1 MAYGTTLDSLNNAI
15 LQEKAQRAD
24 EANGF
29 RNYLLGLAGERNRG
43 RQVDV
48 NAMDAGTRREGLGVQ
63 ERLGNRQWDT
73 EGRRV
78 DVLGRDVDMRE
89 KVGMGQI
96 GVQRDDI
103 AARERIASQ
112 DADVRRRGLEIDE
125 MYKRALAGDLAAAR
139 RLQELGITTSAGL
152 EGRRIDLSRDE
163 MGKRYG
169 VLGDRLS
176 LDREIAGNQFTLGKG
191 QLGVAMTDAETR
203 ASDSAN
209 RFTLGQG
216 QLRVSESD
224 ARTRAAQVALEYDY
238 RIKALQE
245 QGRFREAE
253 NEIKLKQLAVSREL
267 GMAGI
272 ENDRTRANATKTLAE
287 AQAYGIMNPS
297 PSDALRVNVADRNSA
312 EQAAFDQAGPVAAML
327 NNKINASDGWF
338 DFQNP
343 EVVNDMLLNPQIA
356 PSLKYLVEDPKTHMW
371 SVNPAARPIM
381 TDLMRRPT
389 QPTPTPSRPAPQPA
403 TQQPPPSQVPL
414 VDARP
419 GYRAPATWGEAVYG
433 PRYGSAPSPF
443 PTVDPYMLYGGDVPA
458 GQYSEPEP
466 LPDLVLPPM
475 PPPRSG
481 ERWIRDDP
489 SGSSSFVNPGSSAA
503 GYIAQKL
510 GSYMAPAT
518 QAKPTQNPQAPGRQI
533 RRIVI
538 RPDGTAAWE

>member
-89 KVGMGQI
+89 RVGMGQI
-96 GVQRDDI
+96 GVQKEDI
-103 AARERIASQ
+103 AARERIAAQ

-152 EGRRIDLSRDE
+152 EGRRIDLARDE

-203 ASDSAN
+203 ALDANN

-253 NEIKLKQLAVSREL
+253 NEIKLKQLDVSREL

-272 ENDRTRANATKTLAE
+272 ENDRTRAGATKTLAE
-287 AQAYGIMNPS
+287 AQAYALRRDPPM
-297 PSDALRVNVADRNSA
+297 SDALQIGIADRNREAQSA
-312 EQAAFDQAGPVAAML
+312 YDKAPVVAAML
-327 NNKINASDGWF
+327 NNKINSTGWF
-338 DFQNP
+338 NWSENP
-343 EVVNDMLLNPQIA
+343 EDVNDMLLNPAIA
-356 PSLKYLVEDPKTHMW
+356 PSMPYLSYDSTTHEY

-381 TDLMRRPT
+381 TDLV
-389 QPTPTPSRPAPQPA
+389 SRPARPA
-403 TQQPPPSQVPL
+403 
-414 VDARP
+414 
-419 GYRAPATWGEAVYG
+419 
-433 PRYGSAPSPF
+433 APSPSPQPSPSAAAPAPAPSQTPAAAATAPSGYRPPTTWSDVAYGRRYGTSASRF
-443 PTVDPYMLYGGDVPA
+443 PAVDPYMLYGGELPSGNA
-458 GQYSEPEP
+458 SEPEP

-481 ERWIRDDP
+481 ERWLRGGEAD
-489 SGSSSFVNPGSSAA
+489 V
-503 GYIAQKL
+503 
-510 GSYMAPAT
+510 
-518 QAKPTQNPQAPGRQI
+518 QARRQPQAPGRQVQ
-533 RRIVI
+533 RLKFRE
-538 RPDGTAAWE
+538 DGTPYFE